1 MIKLKIEK
9 MHCMSCFRN
18 IDDAIKEIDGE
29 AKLSVKIDTKEVEIQ
44 SDKLSQDQ
52 AIKALFEAGYP
63 AEILKN

>member
-52 AIKALFEAGYP
+52 AIKAIFEAGYP
-63 AEILKN
+63 AEISKN